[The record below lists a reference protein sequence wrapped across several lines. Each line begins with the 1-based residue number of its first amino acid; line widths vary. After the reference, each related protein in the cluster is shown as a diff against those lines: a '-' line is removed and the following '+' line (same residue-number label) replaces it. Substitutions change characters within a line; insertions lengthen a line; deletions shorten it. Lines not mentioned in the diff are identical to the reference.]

1 MRTPRFAAVLALLLF
16 PLVTFAQSAKPIKGF
31 RGEFLASL
39 DEVEEK
45 IIELAEQV
53 PADRYS
59 WRPAADVRS
68 IAEVYTHIAG
78 SNYFLATFAGVK
90 APAAM
95 PTDFEKITDKQ
106 KIVTELRKSF
116 DHVRTAI
123 KKSSDA
129 DLEKSVKLFGTAT
142 SRRGVYMTIMNHLHE
157 HLGQSIAYARMNGV
171 IPPWSR

>member
-1 MRTPRFAAVLALLLF
+1 MRTPRLAAVLALLLF
-16 PLVTFAQSAKPIKGF
+16 PLVTFAQAAKPIKGF

-53 PADRYS
+53 PADRYG

-90 APAAM
+90 APAGM
-95 PTDFEKITDKQ
+95 PADFEKITDKHGVSPEEVEECFFNKPR
-106 KIVTELRKSF
+106 KI
-116 DHVRTAI
+116 
-123 KKSSDA
+123 
-129 DLEKSVKLFGTAT
+129 
-142 SRRGVYMTIMNHLHE
+142 RGVE
-157 HLGQSIAYARMNGV
+157 AGK
-171 IPPWSR
+171 